1 MTREQMLDAMGA
13 AYAARVSGDVDRILA
28 IFAPDAKFALNAAP
42 PQTSVAVATE
52 GSTGMRAALTQL
64 VNAFEFQ
71 KLDVIDSVV
80 EGSKAAIRI
89 RFTVKARATGKIG
102 VTEALDLIEFRDGK
116 IASYTQFLDT
126 AIADRLMMPSSA
138 SA

>member
-126 AIADRLMMPSSA
+126 AIADRLMTPSSA
-138 SA
+138 TA